1 MKLAKQII
9 SGLLGAVAAAALVSS
24 AVQAAPIVTPV
35 GLSSGESY
43 RLVFVTSTAT
53 NATSSD
59 INYYNDFVND
69 LAGLNPI
76 LAALGTTWT
85 AIVSTAAVNARDNT
99 ATHPTTNGAGAPI
112 YLLDGS
118 TKIADTNA
126 DLWDTTI
133 DAPINLHEDGTLP
146 SAGFVRVWS
155 GTTQT
160 GGSITDRRLG
170 EGTIAFSGRSDLS
183 SSFWIRSGV
192 PDLTQEHHLYALSG
206 ILTVSAIPAPGI
218 PAIFGLG
225 FAGLIFVRRNRY
237 A

>member
-1 MKLAKQII
+1 MNI
-9 SGLLGAVAAAALVSS
+9 SKKFITGLIGGIATSLFITGA
-24 AVQAAPIVTPV
+24 QAAPITTPV
-35 GLSSGESY
+35 GLSSGEQY
-43 RLVFVTSTAT
+43 RLVFVTSTTT

-85 AIVSTAAVNARDNT
+85 AIASTAAVNARDNT

-126 DLWDTTI
+126 DLWDSTI
-133 DAPINLHEDGTLP
+133 DAPINFHEGGTLP
-146 SAGFVRVWS
+146 TAGFVRVWS

-160 GGSITDRRLG
+160 GGSVTNRRLG
-170 EGTIAFSGRSDLS
+170 EATTAFSGRSDLS
-183 SSFWIRSGV
+183 SSVLIRSGV
-192 PDLTQEHHLYALSG
+192 PDLTQEHYLYALSG

-225 FAGLIFVRRNRY
+225 FAGLILVRRNRS